1 MGVSEDRI
9 RRASKKVKRLERVTF
24 RKSEITRIITEVS
37 TDDIETLLPE
47 YDNLQIEEER
57 IETNLKKEFK
67 TSSVA
72 EIINILRKKNHGEK
86 N

>member
-9 RRASKKVKRLERVTF
+9 RRASKKVKRLEWVTF

-47 YDNLQIEEER
+47 YDNLQIEEDR

-67 TSSVA
+67 TNSIA
-72 EIINILRKKNHGEK
+72 EIINILIKKNYGEK